1 MHAEIEITAMSKNRR
16 SITIDKD
23 LMDWINQQIAC
34 KRFKDVS
41 HAFEYSVYRLK
52 EEENQKKAK

>member
-1 MHAEIEITAMSKNRR
+1 MNLTAMPKIRR
-16 SITIDKD
+16 SITVDKE

-41 HAFEYSVYRLK
+41 HAFEYSVYRLS
-52 EEENQKKAK
+52 EEEAKKK

>member
-1 MHAEIEITAMSKNRR
+1 MNLTACPKFCR
-16 SITIDKD
+16 SITIDRD

-41 HAFEYSVYRLK
+41 HAFEYAMYRLR
-52 EEENQKKAK
+52 EEENAKKNK